1 MCAICVQIIHK
12 KWQIPL
18 SDNIEFTKPKDGTQ
32 TKNGYKQMLILYYQ
46 IINDTYDYLNYT
58 AKLTIGIK
66 ADGKHIQYAINKIEI
81 NK

>member
-1 MCAICVQIIHK
+1 
-12 KWQIPL
+12 
-18 SDNIEFTKPKDGTQ
+18 
-32 TKNGYKQMLILYYQ
+32 MLILYYQ